1 MNIISPSSAKRV
13 KRREQCQ
20 IFVVIVVRI
29 SHRVNRCYSR
39 VFLVE
44 AVSAWHLHGP
54 YSDCAWHTPFRA
66 SPGLLPATAWVAF
79 KMWTLGFCDRA
90 PPLYRRFSI
99 SIRRWAACGSDCS
112 LSHLSASIRQQF
124 SWTDSDSD
132 SYGILVATVR
142 ALFAPSAANLKF
154 VRALDHAAAT
164 AFERSALID
173 DSITLTHAISTPAL
187 GQGVP
192 APFIVTCAAT
202 QLKSCGVGQAASSLL
217 PSWL

>member
-1 MNIISPSSAKRV
+1 MPDFRRNSRANQPSCKPLLFPGILGRSRFCVAPARPLL
-13 KRREQCQ
+13 RLRLAHAFQG
-20 IFVVIVVRI
+20 FARI
-29 SHRVNRCYSR
+29 
-39 VFLVE
+39 
-44 AVSAWHLHGP
+44 
-54 YSDCAWHTPFRA
+54 
-66 SPGLLPATAWVAF
+66 LPATAWVAF
-79 KMWTLGFCDRA
+79 KMWTLEFCDRA
-90 PPLYRRFSI
+90 PSLYRRFSI

-187 GQGVP
+187 GRGVP